1 MSSFIVVSIGIL
13 IVLGLIIGLRINA
26 FIALIVAALAVSFL
40 AAGPVPVEGVEGVA
54 AVSAVERMQR
64 VAREFGIA
72 AGKIG
77 LVIGFAAVIGEAMM
91 RSGAAD
97 RIVMAFLAVL
107 GIKRAP
113 LALMGSGFVLSV
125 PVFFDT
131 VFYLLVP
138 LARSLYASTKKNFLL
153 YVLAI
158 CAGGA
163 ITHTLVP
170 PTPGPLAMAV
180 TLDVPVGLMI
190 AIGSLVALPAAIAG
204 ILFSGFL
211 DKHVPIESLEDKDET
226 TGGIARDLENAEPQQ
241 LSSPVPLWEALLPV
255 VLPVLLISGDTL
267 VDTFKAKDV
276 AAVVTQIDGDAVLST
291 QASFPS
297 IATPLS
303 EFAVAPSVGDTIHVT
318 PNGRAVEGVKPSVPF
333 KPNSWNELKP
343 YSAVFGNPALVL
355 LLSMTIALITWVRWK
370 KPGGDNFS
378 KAVEA
383 ALLSGGLVILITAAG
398 GAFGAMLKET
408 GIAADIRELFA
419 GSQSVGL
426 VTLFLAFGMAALLKV
441 AQGSSTTAMITVSAM
456 MASFGLTETDLGFN
470 LVYICTAIGAGS
482 LIGSWMNDSGFW
494 IVAKMSGLSET
505 EALKTWTPLLAVLGT
520 VSLLMTILLSKV
532 LPLVTTN

>member
-1 MSSFIVVSIGIL
+1 MSSFVVVSIGIL

-40 AAGPVPVEGVEGVA
+40 AAGPDTPEGEEPVEVTMK
-54 AVSAVERMQR
+54 ERLER
-64 VAREFGIA
+64 VGQAFGTA

-97 RIVMAFLAVL
+97 RIVMAFLSVL
-107 GIKRAP
+107 GVKRAP
-113 LALMGSGFVLSV
+113 WALMGSGFVLSV

-138 LARSLYASTKKNFLL
+138 LARSLYANTKKNFLL

-158 CAGGA
+158 SAGGA

-180 TLDVPVGLMI
+180 TLDVDVGMMI
-190 AIGSLVALPAAIAG
+190 AVGALVAFPAAIWG
-204 ILFSGFL
+204 VFFGSFL
-211 DKHVPIESLEDKDET
+211 DKRIKIESLEDKDET
-226 TGGIARDLENAEPQQ
+226 TGGIARDLENAPPQE

-255 VLPVLLISGDTL
+255 ILPVILISGDTVIGTL
-267 VDTFKAKDV
+267 LADSPDNAN
-276 AAVVTQIDGDAVLST
+276 L
-291 QASFPS
+291 ASMKQY
-297 IATPLS
+297 T
-303 EFAVAPSVGDTIHVT
+303 EVC
-318 PNGRAVEGVKPSVPF
+318 
-333 KPNSWNELKP
+333 
-343 YSAVFGNPALVL
+343 GNPGLVL

-370 KPGGDNFS
+370 KPTGKEFS
-378 KAVEA
+378 TAVET

-408 GIAADIRELFA
+408 NVAADIKALFA
-419 GSQSVGL
+419 DSDAVGL
-426 VTLFLAFGMAALLKV
+426 MTLFLAFGMAALLKV
-441 AQGSSTTAMITVSAM
+441 AQGSSTTAMITVSGM
-456 MASFGLTETDLGFN
+456 MASFGLTEAELGFN

-482 LIGSWMNDSGFW
+482 CIGSWMNDSGFW

-505 EALKTWTPLLAVLGT
+505 EALKTWTPMLASLGI
-520 VSLLMTILLSKV
+520 VSLIVTIILTKV
-532 LPLVTTN
+532 LPLVSTT